1 MQFGYSYLTS
11 SVSNTSWQFNVRW
24 CPLIYSAFTEAVSKP
39 FLLSASLS
47 VHCEGPLEIVCF
59 NFPREVKL
67 LLVLDQISHGFFW
80 VSCENP
86 GGWRLSLWRNSSM
99 NSHVTVSS
107 HWKRFSMGLVQTPL
121 TRICV
126 CCPLVI
132 FSVLSEESLSLSSL
146 WLPFKSNRLLID
158 YCLALPCPTEL
169 AQLPQLLLTAHWW
182 HLLNAPVLEGPS
194 PVYEHSLQTAGSK
207 LGHRLQ
213 ICPGHHSFHSWL
225 KKIDSI

>member
-11 SVSNTSWQFNVRW
+11 SVSNTSWQFDVRW

-99 NSHVTVSS
+99 NS
-107 HWKRFSMGLVQTPL
+107 
-121 TRICV
+121 CY
-126 CCPLVI
+126 
-132 FSVLSEESLSLSSL
+132 SVLPLKEVFHGSSPNSSNQNLCLLPPCYIFCPFWGKFESVILV
-146 WLPFKSNRLLID
+146 
-158 YCLALPCPTEL
+158 
-169 AQLPQLLLTAHWW
+169 
-182 HLLNAPVLEGPS
+182 APIQE
-194 PVYEHSLQTAGSK
+194 Q
-207 LGHRLQ
+207 
-213 ICPGHHSFHSWL
+213 
-225 KKIDSI
+225 